1 MYKVFLS
8 SQINTTEWETVTLRA
23 KNTEHTGVEEV
34 LFCKAV
40 TDMNHD
46 YTK

>member
-23 KNTEHTGVEEV
+23 KNTEHTGRGSTILQSSDWHESW
-34 LFCKAV
+34 L
-40 TDMNHD
+40 
-46 YTK
+46 Y